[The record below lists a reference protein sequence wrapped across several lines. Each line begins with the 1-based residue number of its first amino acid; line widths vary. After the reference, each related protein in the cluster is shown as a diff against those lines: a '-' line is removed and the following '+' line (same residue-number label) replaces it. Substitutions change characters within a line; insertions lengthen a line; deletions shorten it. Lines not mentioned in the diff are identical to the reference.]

1 MLPEKFDLDQ
11 FQACFSWIDYLSSWF
26 FGGSVHKN
34 DIFEEKTVF
43 EWIQEIELMKFL
55 KSVNWWL

>member
-1 MLPEKFDLDQ
+1 MLPEKFNLDQ
-11 FQACFSWIDYLSSWF
+11 FQACLSWIDYLSSWF
-26 FGGSVHKN
+26 FGGS

-43 EWIQEIELMKFL
+43 GWIQEIELMQFL

>member
-11 FQACFSWIDYLSSWF
+11 FQACSNWIDYLSSWF
-26 FGGSVHKN
+26 FAGSVHEN

-43 EWIQEIELMKFL
+43 GWIQEIELMKFL

>member
-1 MLPEKFDLDQ
+1 MLPEKFNLDQ
-11 FQACFSWIDYLSSWF
+11 FQACLSWIDYLSSWF
-26 FGGSVHKN
+26 FGGS

-43 EWIQEIELMKFL
+43 GWIQEIELMKFL

>member
-11 FQACFSWIDYLSSWF
+11 FQACLSWIDYLSSWF
-26 FGGSVHKN
+26 FDGSGHKN

-43 EWIQEIELMKFL
+43 GWIQEIELMKFL

>member
-11 FQACFSWIDYLSSWF
+11 FQACSNWIDYLSSWF
-26 FGGSVHKN
+26 FGGSGHKN
-34 DIFEEKTVF
+34 DTFEEKTVF
-43 EWIQEIELMKFL
+43 GWIQEIELMKFL